1 MQFRLINVI
10 AHAIDDLLRI
20 TAEPDFISSQRKAM
34 AGQLTHGRNLM
45 LWRLQLKVSRA
56 RILVRVVG
64 AEIHFGHNFCVATHS
79 NRAESCLT
87 HQQIG
92 DHSENW
98 NRKHNHHPRHGHVRA
113 IALA

>member
-20 TAEPDFISSQRKAM
+20 TAQPDFISSQRKAM

-56 RILVRVVG
+56 RILVRVIGG
-64 AEIHFGHNFCVATHS
+64 AIHLGNNFRVAPHS

-87 HQQIG
+87 H
-92 DHSENW
+92 
-98 NRKHNHHPRHGHVRA
+98 K
-113 IALA
+113 